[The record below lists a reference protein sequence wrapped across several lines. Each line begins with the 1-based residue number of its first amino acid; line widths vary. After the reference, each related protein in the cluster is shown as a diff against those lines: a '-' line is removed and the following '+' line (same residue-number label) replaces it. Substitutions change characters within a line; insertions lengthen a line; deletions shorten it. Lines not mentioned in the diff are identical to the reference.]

1 MALTQATT
9 YIDDA
14 TAYKMEVQDQIA
26 YIEYEMEG
34 RCPATIEPYW
44 DNSTQEWRVSLH
56 ISEADE
62 LRTPIEMEEYLNTLD
77 DVVQAAKAFH
87 TVLNKNHRPQAA

>member
-1 MALTQATT
+1 MGLTQATT

-34 RCPATIEPYW
+34 RCPATIEPHW

-62 LRTPIEMEEYLNTLD
+62 LRTPIEMEEYLNILD